1 MCSFTGL
8 SLLGVSAKMGINLS
22 AMHALTFASLIAA
35 VDPVAVSTLQNS
47 LKCRGG
53 SRGRVQGVRTPPPWD
68 DLQFSNTTGI
78 MQKKTMWFIGVEVEQ
93 ETRAPPPKKN
103 PGSAPGNVCIY
114 IKNQF
119 QLPLCQIIEVWEEAM
134 LSVDQNKFSRL
145 HLWCRSKN
153 DSLNIELAP
162 RKVSFTAWH
171 LGNLYLGGI
180 SPKVVSVS
188 PKKHF

>member
-1 MCSFTGL
+1 MTCSF
-8 SLLGVSAKMGINLS
+8 
-22 AMHALTFASLIAA
+22 LIQL
-35 VDPVAVSTLQNS
+35 VLC
-47 LKCRGG
+47 K
-53 SRGRVQGVRTPPPWD
+53 
-68 DLQFSNTTGI
+68 
-78 MQKKTMWFIGVEVEQ
+78 KKTMWFIGVEVEQ

-134 LSVDQNKFSRL
+134 LSADQNKFSRL

-188 PKKHF
+188 PKKTFLRAGWFANSSVIWIPDKTCLPIGK